1 LHNRMKFRFFALLGV
16 SCVLLMGAGCVS
28 TPQDN
33 LIIGL
38 PGKDKIV
45 SRYEKSYDQVKSA
58 TIAVLKRNGTLVG
71 DDLVRRVLEARID
84 TAKVYVALDDSEPK
98 ITKVTVQVRRGAVA
112 DIDLASEIDKQIYG
126 QLLVSQ

>member
-1 LHNRMKFRFFALLGV
+1 MKFRFFALLGV
-16 SCVLLMGAGCVS
+16 SCILLMGAGCVS

>member
-1 LHNRMKFRFFALLGV
+1 M
-16 SCVLLMGAGCVS
+16 LMGAGCVS

>member
-1 LHNRMKFRFFALLGV
+1 MNVGFSTPLVLGCLILL
-16 SCVLLMGAGCVS
+16 SAGCVS
-28 TPQDN
+28 TPKDD
-33 LIIGL
+33 LIFGL

-45 SRYEKSYDQVKSA
+45 SRYEKAYDQVKA
-58 TIAVLKRNGTLVG
+58 AAITVLKRNGTLVG
-71 DDLVRRVLEARID
+71 DDLVRKVLEARID

-98 ITKVTVQVRRGAVA
+98 ITKVTVQVRRGGVA

>member
-1 LHNRMKFRFFALLGV
+1 MKFRFFALLGV